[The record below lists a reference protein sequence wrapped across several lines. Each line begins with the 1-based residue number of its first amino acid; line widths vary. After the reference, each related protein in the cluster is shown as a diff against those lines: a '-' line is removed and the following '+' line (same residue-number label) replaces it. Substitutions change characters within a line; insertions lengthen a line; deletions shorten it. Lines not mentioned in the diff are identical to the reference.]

1 MSGEATFHFCE
12 EGPLRVCPEGTGGG
26 QASSGSPTAPVREVG
41 SCVLMTLKREDQTE
55 AEQPG
60 LTCGRPVV
68 EIPGHYIAR
77 QRGNVEKKVGARDY
91 IHVS

>member
-1 MSGEATFHFCE
+1 
-12 EGPLRVCPEGTGGG
+12 
-26 QASSGSPTAPVREVG
+26 
-41 SCVLMTLKREDQTE
+41 MTLKREDQRE

-77 QRGNVEKKVGARDY
+77 RRGNVEKKVGARDY